1 LVYCCCYLVKITLYV
16 AHRTTSICYTFI
28 GISFFSLLIFG
39 LPLRKIIYE
48 RQKQFSLYQKMSTNN
63 NNDIKKLYALSRLEI
78 DESEIQK
85 TSDKI
90 KEIILFF
97 NKLDEF
103 ESNGEQE
110 IQYNYMKTEKNID
123 ELRDDITTLNLN
135 DDDGGELER
144 ATPFSFPNRKNGYI
158 IGPRI

>member
-1 LVYCCCYLVKITLYV
+1 
-16 AHRTTSICYTFI
+16 
-28 GISFFSLLIFG
+28 
-39 LPLRKIIYE
+39 
-48 RQKQFSLYQKMSTNN
+48 MSTNN
-63 NNDIKKLYALSRLEI
+63 NNDIKKLCALSRLEI

-110 IQYNYMKTEKNID
+110 LPYNYLKTEKKID
-123 ELRDDITTLNLN
+123 DLRDDITILNLN
-135 DDDGGELER
+135 DADGGGVER
-144 ATPFSFPNRKNGYI
+144 ETPFSFLNRKDGYV

>member
-1 LVYCCCYLVKITLYV
+1 
-16 AHRTTSICYTFI
+16 
-28 GISFFSLLIFG
+28 
-39 LPLRKIIYE
+39 
-48 RQKQFSLYQKMSTNN
+48 MSTNN
-63 NNDIKKLYALSRLEI
+63 NNDIKKLCALSRLEI

-110 IQYNYMKTEKNID
+110 KQYNYMKTEIRID

-135 DDDGGELER
+135 DDGGGEVER
-144 ATPFSFPNRKNGYI
+144 ETPFSFPNRKNGYI

>member
-1 LVYCCCYLVKITLYV
+1 
-16 AHRTTSICYTFI
+16 
-28 GISFFSLLIFG
+28 
-39 LPLRKIIYE
+39 
-48 RQKQFSLYQKMSTNN
+48 MSTNN
-63 NNDIKKLYALSRLEI
+63 NDDIKKLCTLSRLEI

-85 TSDKI
+85 TSDNI

-110 IQYNYMKTEKNID
+110 IPYNYMKAEKKID
-123 ELRDDITTLNLN
+123 EMRDDITNLN
-135 DDDGGELER
+135 HSDAEGGGVER
-144 ATPFSFPNRKNGYI
+144 ETPFSFLNRKKGYV

>member
-1 LVYCCCYLVKITLYV
+1 
-16 AHRTTSICYTFI
+16 
-28 GISFFSLLIFG
+28 
-39 LPLRKIIYE
+39 
-48 RQKQFSLYQKMSTNN
+48 MSTNN
-63 NNDIKKLYALSRLEI
+63 NNDIKKLCTLSRLEI
-78 DESEIQK
+78 DEAEIQK

-103 ESNGEQE
+103 ESNGVQE
-110 IQYNYMKTEKNID
+110 IPYNLMKTEKKID

-135 DDDGGELER
+135 AADGGGVER
-144 ATPFSFPNRKNGYI
+144 ATPFSFLNRKNGYV

>member
-1 LVYCCCYLVKITLYV
+1 
-16 AHRTTSICYTFI
+16 
-28 GISFFSLLIFG
+28 
-39 LPLRKIIYE
+39 
-48 RQKQFSLYQKMSTNN
+48 MSTNN
-63 NNDIKKLYALSRLEI
+63 NNDIKKLCALSRLEI

-110 IQYNYMKTEKNID
+110 QPYNYLKTEKKID
-123 ELRDDITTLNLN
+123 DLRDDITILNLN
-135 DDDGGELER
+135 DADGGGVER
-144 ATPFSFPNRKNGYI
+144 ETPFSFLNRKDGYV

>member
-1 LVYCCCYLVKITLYV
+1 
-16 AHRTTSICYTFI
+16 
-28 GISFFSLLIFG
+28 
-39 LPLRKIIYE
+39 
-48 RQKQFSLYQKMSTNN
+48 MSTNN

-78 DESEIQK
+78 NESEMQK

-110 IQYNYMKTEKNID
+110 IQYIHMKTEKKID

-144 ATPFSFPNRKNGYI
+144 ETPFSFPNRKNGYI